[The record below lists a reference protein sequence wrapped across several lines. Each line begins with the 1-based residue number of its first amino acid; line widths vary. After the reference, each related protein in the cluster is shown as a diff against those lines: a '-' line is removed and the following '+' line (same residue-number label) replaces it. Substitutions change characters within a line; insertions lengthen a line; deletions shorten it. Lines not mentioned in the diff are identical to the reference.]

1 MACIQQLLFVVARW
15 ASRECA
21 AEARARKGR
30 RKAHQQK
37 LPHAFDSRK
46 KLKQRKYQNFGAYAS
61 TSPKK
66 FI

>member
-1 MACIQQLLFVVARW
+1 MARIQQLLFVVARW

-37 LPHAFDSRK
+37 LPHAFDRRK
-46 KLKQRKYQNFGAYAS
+46 
-61 TSPKK
+61 
-66 FI
+66 